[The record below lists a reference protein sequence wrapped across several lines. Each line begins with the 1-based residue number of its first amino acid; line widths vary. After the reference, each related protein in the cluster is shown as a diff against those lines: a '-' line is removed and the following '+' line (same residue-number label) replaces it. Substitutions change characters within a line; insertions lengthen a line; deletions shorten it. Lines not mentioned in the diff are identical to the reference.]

1 MSYAYFFLPSGSFL
15 PRLTAAER
23 LFLFGIKKKQKMPT
37 ENFSLEVS
45 GVAGSAE
52 SEKFVR
58 PDLSGTGIRCCGL
71 AGWKCLVSQMSY

>member
-1 MSYAYFFLPSGSFL
+1 L

-23 LFLFGIKKKQKMPT
+23 LFLFAVKKKQKTPA
-37 ENFSLEVS
+37 ENFSLAVS

-58 PDLSGTGIRCCGL
+58 PDLSGTGIWCCGL
-71 AGWKCLVSQMSY
+71 AGWKCIMLQMSY